1 MGGRSFRRPAGAG
14 RAGDCR
20 TKTVEF
26 TFATMPTKLPGQI
39 ASALQADPTLE
50 YVVAPFDA
58 GVTFVRQGVQQ
69 GGGKAKIASFE
80 GDPPTMK
87 TIGDGV
93 QVADMAGP
101 NVWTGWHSVDSL
113 ARLMLDE
120 PVKDTPMPMRLFTTD
135 NKDETAGWEGDLDFR
150 TRYKQLWGKG

>member
-1 MGGRSFRRPAGAG
+1 
-14 RAGDCR
+14 
-20 TKTVEF
+20 
-26 TFATMPTKLPGQI
+26 MPTKLPGQI

-135 NKDETAGWEGDLDFR
+135 NKDEAVDWDGDLDFK
-150 TRYKQLWGKG
+150 TKYKQLWGKGS